1 METFGIIVM
10 MASVVVLLWAVGFVF
25 CLVFMYA
32 VMNWIEK

>member
-1 METFGIIVM
+1 METFGIIMM

-32 VMNWIEK
+32 VKNWLE